1 MSRPGRPGRPGR
13 LVLIAGTSTEVGK
26 TWVAAHLTQQLRGRG
41 ATVAAR
47 KPAQSFDPGT
57 GPTDAELLA
66 AASGET
72 PATVCPPHRSYERAM
87 APFMAADALG
97 RPPVLLDGLVDEIA
111 WPAPPVDVGLVESA
125 GGVRSPITSDGGD
138 TVDLAARL
146 APDLV
151 VLVADADLGTIN
163 AVRLCLDALDG
174 LPVTV
179 FLNRFAADDA
189 VHDRNRA
196 WLAGHADAPVLTDV
210 AELSRAVLPA

>member
-1 MSRPGRPGRPGR
+1 MSRPGR
-13 LVLIAGTSTEVGK
+13 LVLIAGTGTGVGK
-26 TWVAAHLTQQLRGRG
+26 TWMAARLAQQLRGRG
-41 ATVAAR
+41 ATIAAR

-72 PATVCPPHRSYERAM
+72 PAAVCPPHRSYERAM

-97 RPPVLLDGLVDEIA
+97 RPPVLLDDLVDEVA

-151 VLVADADLGTIN
+151 VLVADAGLGTIN

-179 FLNRFAADDA
+179 FLNRFAADDE

-196 WLAGHADAPVLTDV
+196 WLAGHAGAPVLTDV